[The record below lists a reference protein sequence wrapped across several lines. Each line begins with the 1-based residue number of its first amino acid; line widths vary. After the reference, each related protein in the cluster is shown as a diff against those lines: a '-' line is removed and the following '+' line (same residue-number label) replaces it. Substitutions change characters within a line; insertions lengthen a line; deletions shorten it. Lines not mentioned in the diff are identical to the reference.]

1 MVYDRMSD
9 EKNFH
14 MEILVLEDLF
24 FMLPAT

>member
-1 MVYDRMSD
+1 MVYDRVSD

-24 FMLPAT
+24 FIVTAT